1 MPNFGELLFALPD
14 ELKNLYRNL
23 ERVSRKL
30 IMCNWSLKFNRTCL
44 LENLLPK
51 YSDFICVS
59 NEIYD
64 QGFDSVPRFI

>member
-51 YSDFICVS
+51 YSKLENCVYENS
-59 NEIYD
+59 KPVINS
-64 QGFDSVPRFI
+64 F

>member
-30 IMCNWSLKFNRTCL
+30 IMSNWSLKFNRTCL
-44 LENLLPK
+44 LEDILPK
-51 YSDFICVS
+51 YSDNLLLSFNFIVFHLLYK
-59 NEIYD
+59 NAL
-64 QGFDSVPRFI
+64 